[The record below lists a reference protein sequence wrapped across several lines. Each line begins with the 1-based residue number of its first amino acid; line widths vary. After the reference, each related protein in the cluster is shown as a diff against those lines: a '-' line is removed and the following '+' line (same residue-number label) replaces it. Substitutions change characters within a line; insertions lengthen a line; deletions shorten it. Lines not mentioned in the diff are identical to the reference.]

1 MGNIVGKPFGI
12 VVSKD
17 YDTAL
22 EESVHEGNQG
32 KFYLTAYQGS
42 GLEDLPFSEDRN
54 VLIINGNKIQGV
66 SYQDLEALDS
76 VKKKGALLNYKGS
89 SSGFTKPSDSSL
101 GDVYTLGQ
109 PTYQGD
115 VLYPMFSLV
124 IDLGQNSLIPLTPPT
139 PQGATVTTTN
149 NTINYSASA
158 GIGFFGINLG
168 SGLYAETGT
177 IKLDIGSSLM
187 ISPNNSLE
195 VRCGSGLSIGNK
207 GLTVAI
213 GSGLSM
219 GDKGLTVAIGSGLSM
234 GDKGLTVAI
243 GSGLQANG
251 NKIQVA
257 IGRGLEL
264 SSQGVQTKIGSY
276 LSFDSNQALQLN
288 VGSLIGIGDTGLT
301 SSGIKLVDSHLEL
314 ECGTGLG
321 LALGTTNN
329 SYYYVKTDN
338 TTLGADTD
346 GTLKV
351 NHDNSMTTTIDG
363 LSINLPS
370 IPTLEKLPLSTSA
383 ILVNDPD
390 HGICVD
396 IPALTKLVRLIMA
409 AQ

>member
-22 EESVHEGNQG
+22 EESVYEGNQG

-42 GLEDLPFSEDRN
+42 GLEDLPFFGNRN

-89 SSGFTKPSDSSL
+89 SSDFTKPSDSSI

-109 PTYQGD
+109 PVYQDD
-115 VLYPMFSLV
+115 VLYPMYSLV
-124 IDLGQNSLIPLTPPT
+124 IDLGQHSLIPITPPN
-139 PQGATVTTTN
+139 PQDATVTTIN

-158 GIGFFGINLG
+158 GIGSFGINLG

-177 IKLDIGSSLM
+177 IKLGIDASLM
-187 ISPNNSLE
+187 ISSNNSLG
-195 VRCGSGLSIGNK
+195 VRCGSGLS
-207 GLTVAI
+207 A
-213 GSGLSM
+213 

-257 IGRGLEL
+257 IGSGLELSNKIRVAVGRGLQL

-346 GTLKV
+346 GTLRV

-396 IPALTKLVRLIMA
+396 IPALTKLVQLIMA